1 MVEAK
6 MSFQRAYCLEWV
18 GCETLMEC
26 KLAGDTGLHE
36 DL

>member
-6 MSFQRAYCLEWV
+6 TLFQKVYYLEWV
-18 GCETLMEC
+18 RCETLMEC
-26 KLAGDTGLHE
+26 KLAGDTGLLE